1 MTEAD
6 LGRVAGGE
14 SWTGIVLSFLLP
26 SLPLLA
32 QWASP
37 REPVEAGG
45 LQYPFVRHMEA
56 QACLLHVTPVPC

>member
-26 SLPLLA
+26 SLPLLT

-45 LQYPFVRHMEA
+45 LQHPFVRHMEA